1 MRNQLMVAIFVALSI
16 VLVAG
21 LVAIPVLEQSV
32 KAQGPPEKAQVI
44 LSTEPRDRAAVAS
57 SGHHQ
62 NH

>member
-44 LSTEPRDRAAVAS
+44 LSRAPEIEER
-57 SGHHQ
+57 
-62 NH
+62 